1 MSTDSMTTQRDVGG
15 ERVEDVTCQ
24 HQSTIDALRAA
35 LNHALI
41 GKDDII
47 EMVLACLLAR
57 GHLLFDDLPGLGKT
71 TLAKAVAHAVGGQF
85 ARVQC
90 TPDLLPSDILGTG
103 VILPQAG
110 DFEFRPGPV
119 FTNVLLADEV
129 NRTTPRTQSA
139 LLEAMNERQ
148 VSVDGITHA
157 LPNPFVLVAT
167 QNPYEYE
174 GTYPLPENQ
183 RDRFLVCLEIGYPD
197 RSIELEMLQQHLEGG
212 PLSGLEPVLKADEL
226 LALQATCR
234 EVTVEESIRE
244 YLLNI
249 VTGTRDHQELS
260 LGASPRGAIALFRA
274 AQALALCDGRDYTV
288 PDDVKTLAPAVLAH
302 RVICRGPLRD
312 AGRDRGLGIIR
323 QIIESTP
330 VPT

>member
-1 MSTDSMTTQRDVGG
+1 MATTETVSRIADLEHNLGQALLGKSETIRQVVVALLAEGHVLIQDIPGVGK
-15 ERVEDVTCQ
+15 T
-24 HQSTIDALRAA
+24 
-35 LNHALI
+35 
-41 GKDDII
+41 
-47 EMVLACLLAR
+47 VLAQALAASI
-57 GHLLFDDLPGLGKT
+57 DGKFT
-71 TLAKAVAHAVGGQF
+71 RL
-85 ARVQC
+85 QC

-103 VILPQAG
+103 VFLPQAG

-129 NRTTPRTQSA
+129 NRTTPRSQSA

-148 VSVDGITHA
+148 VSVDGITHP
-157 LPNPFVLVAT
+157 LPQPFVLIAT

-197 RSIELEMLQQHLEGG
+197 RSIELDMLQQQLDGG
-212 PLSGLEPVLKADEL
+212 PLAGLKPVLDVDEL
-226 LALQATCR
+226 LELQAVCR
-234 EVTVEESIRE
+234 EVRVEDSIRE

-249 VTGTRDHQELS
+249 VAGTRDHQELS
-260 LGASPRGAIALFRA
+260 LGASPRGAIALLRA
-274 AQALALCDGRDYTV
+274 AQGLALCDGRDYTV

-312 AGRDRGLGIIR
+312 SGQDRGLGIIR

>member
-1 MSTDSMTTQRDVGG
+1 VATTETVSRIAALEANLARALLGKSEAIRQVVVALLAEGH
-15 ERVEDVTCQ
+15 VLIEDVPGV
-24 HQSTIDALRAA
+24 
-35 LNHALI
+35 
-41 GKDDII
+41 GKT
-47 EMVLACLLAR
+47 VLARALAASIE
-57 GHLLFDDLPGLGKT
+57 GKFT
-71 TLAKAVAHAVGGQF
+71 RL
-85 ARVQC
+85 QC

-103 VILPQAG
+103 VFLPQAG

-197 RSIELEMLQQHLEGG
+197 RSIELEMLQQHHDGG

-288 PDDVKTLAPAVLAH
+288 PDDVKTLAPTVLAH

-312 AGRDRGLGIIR
+312 SGRDRGLGIIR

>member
-1 MSTDSMTTQRDVGG
+1 MATTETVSRIAALEANLARALLGKSEAIRQVVVALLAEGH
-15 ERVEDVTCQ
+15 VLIEDVPGV
-24 HQSTIDALRAA
+24 
-35 LNHALI
+35 
-41 GKDDII
+41 GKT
-47 EMVLACLLAR
+47 VLARALAASIE
-57 GHLLFDDLPGLGKT
+57 GKFT
-71 TLAKAVAHAVGGQF
+71 RL
-85 ARVQC
+85 QC
-90 TPDLLPSDILGTG
+90 TPDRLPSDILGTG
-103 VILPQAG
+103 VFLPQAG

-197 RSIELEMLQQHLEGG
+197 RSIELEMLQQHHEGG

-312 AGRDRGLGIIR
+312 SGRDRGLGIIR

>member
-1 MSTDSMTTQRDVGG
+1 MATTETVSRIADLENNLGQALLGKSETIRQVVVALLAEGHVLIQDIPGVGK
-15 ERVEDVTCQ
+15 T
-24 HQSTIDALRAA
+24 
-35 LNHALI
+35 
-41 GKDDII
+41 
-47 EMVLACLLAR
+47 VLAQALAASI
-57 GHLLFDDLPGLGKT
+57 DGKFT
-71 TLAKAVAHAVGGQF
+71 RL
-85 ARVQC
+85 QC

-103 VILPQAG
+103 VFLPQAG

-129 NRTTPRTQSA
+129 NRTTPRSQSA

-148 VSVDGITHA
+148 VSVDGITHP
-157 LPNPFVLVAT
+157 LPQPFVLIAT

-197 RSIELEMLQQHLEGG
+197 RSIELDMLQQQLDGG
-212 PLSGLEPVLKADEL
+212 PLSGLKPVLDVDEL
-226 LALQATCR
+226 LELQAVCR
-234 EVTVEESIRE
+234 EVRVEDSIRE

-249 VTGTRDHQELS
+249 VAGTRDHQELS
-260 LGASPRGAIALFRA
+260 LGASPRGAIALLRA
-274 AQALALCDGRDYTV
+274 AQGLALCDGRDYTV
-288 PDDVKTLAPAVLAH
+288 PDDVKSLAPAVLAH

-312 AGRDRGLGIIR
+312 SGQDRGLGIIR

>member
-1 MSTDSMTTQRDVGG
+1 MATTETVSRIASLEANLARALLGKSEAIRQVVVALLAEGH
-15 ERVEDVTCQ
+15 VLIEDVPGV
-24 HQSTIDALRAA
+24 
-35 LNHALI
+35 
-41 GKDDII
+41 GKT
-47 EMVLACLLAR
+47 VLARALAASIE
-57 GHLLFDDLPGLGKT
+57 GKFT
-71 TLAKAVAHAVGGQF
+71 RL
-85 ARVQC
+85 QC

-103 VILPQAG
+103 VFLPQAG

-197 RSIELEMLQQHLEGG
+197 RSIELEMLQQHHEGG

-312 AGRDRGLGIIR
+312 SGRDRGLGIIR

>member
-1 MSTDSMTTQRDVGG
+1 MATTETVSRIAALEANLARALLGKSEAIRQVVVALLAEGH
-15 ERVEDVTCQ
+15 VLIEDVPGV
-24 HQSTIDALRAA
+24 
-35 LNHALI
+35 
-41 GKDDII
+41 GKT
-47 EMVLACLLAR
+47 VLARALAASIE
-57 GHLLFDDLPGLGKT
+57 GKFT
-71 TLAKAVAHAVGGQF
+71 RL
-85 ARVQC
+85 QC

-103 VILPQAG
+103 VFLPQAG

-197 RSIELEMLQQHLEGG
+197 RSIELEMLQQHHEGG

-249 VTGTRDHQELS
+249 VTGTRAHQEVS

-312 AGRDRGLGIIR
+312 SGRDRGLGIIR

>member
-1 MSTDSMTTQRDVGG
+1 MATTETVSR
-15 ERVEDVTCQ
+15 
-24 HQSTIDALRAA
+24 IAA
-35 LNHALI
+35 LEANLARALL
-41 GKDDII
+41 GKSEAIRQVVVALLAEGHVLIEDIPGVGKT
-47 EMVLACLLAR
+47 VLARALAASIQ
-57 GHLLFDDLPGLGKT
+57 GKFT
-71 TLAKAVAHAVGGQF
+71 RL
-85 ARVQC
+85 QC

-103 VILPQAG
+103 VFLPQAG

-197 RSIELEMLQQHLEGG
+197 RSIELEMLQQHHEGG

-312 AGRDRGLGIIR
+312 SGRDRGLGIIR

>member
-1 MSTDSMTTQRDVGG
+1 MATTETVSRIAALEANLARALLGKSEAIRQVVVALLAEGH
-15 ERVEDVTCQ
+15 VLIEDVPGV
-24 HQSTIDALRAA
+24 
-35 LNHALI
+35 
-41 GKDDII
+41 GKT
-47 EMVLACLLAR
+47 VLARALAASIE
-57 GHLLFDDLPGLGKT
+57 GKFT
-71 TLAKAVAHAVGGQF
+71 RL
-85 ARVQC
+85 QC

-103 VILPQAG
+103 VFLPQAG

-197 RSIELEMLQQHLEGG
+197 RSIELEMLQQHHEGG
-212 PLSGLEPVLKADEL
+212 PLSGLDPVLKADEL

-312 AGRDRGLGIIR
+312 SGRDRGLGIIR

>member
-1 MSTDSMTTQRDVGG
+1 MATTETVSRIAALEANLARALLGKPEAIRQVVVALLAEGH
-15 ERVEDVTCQ
+15 VLIEDVPGV
-24 HQSTIDALRAA
+24 
-35 LNHALI
+35 
-41 GKDDII
+41 GKT
-47 EMVLACLLAR
+47 VLARALAASVR
-57 GHLLFDDLPGLGKT
+57 GKFTRL
-71 TLAKAVAHAVGGQF
+71 
-85 ARVQC
+85 QC

-103 VILPQAG
+103 VFLPQAG

-148 VSVDGITHA
+148 VSVDGITHT

-183 RDRFLVCLEIGYPD
+183 RDRFLICLEIGYPD
-197 RSIELEMLQQHLEGG
+197 RTIELEMLQQHHEGG
-212 PLSGLEPVLKADEL
+212 PLSGLEPVLESDEL
-226 LALQATCR
+226 LTLQATCR

-249 VTGTRDHQELS
+249 VAGTRDHQELS

-302 RVICRGPLRD
+302 RVICHGPLRD
-312 AGRDRGLGIIR
+312 SGRDRGLGIIR

>member
-1 MSTDSMTTQRDVGG
+1 MATTETVSRIADLENNLGQALLGKSETIRQVVVALLAEGHVLIEDIPGVGK
-15 ERVEDVTCQ
+15 T
-24 HQSTIDALRAA
+24 
-35 LNHALI
+35 
-41 GKDDII
+41 
-47 EMVLACLLAR
+47 VLAQALAASI
-57 GHLLFDDLPGLGKT
+57 DGKFT
-71 TLAKAVAHAVGGQF
+71 RL
-85 ARVQC
+85 QC

-103 VILPQAG
+103 VFLPQAG

-129 NRTTPRTQSA
+129 NRTTPRSQSA

-148 VSVDGITHA
+148 VSVDGITHP
-157 LPNPFVLVAT
+157 LPQPFVLIAT

-197 RSIELEMLQQHLEGG
+197 RSIELDMLQQQLDGG
-212 PLSGLEPVLKADEL
+212 PLSGLKPVLHVDEL
-226 LALQATCR
+226 LELQGACR
-234 EVTVEESIRE
+234 AVRVEDSIRE
-244 YLLNI
+244 YLLDI
-249 VTGTRDHQELS
+249 VAGTRDHQELS
-260 LGASPRGAIALFRA
+260 LGASPRGAIALLKA
-274 AQALALCDGRDYTV
+274 AQGLALCDGRDYTV

-312 AGRDRGLGIIR
+312 SGQDRGLGIIR

>member
-1 MSTDSMTTQRDVGG
+1 MATTETVSR
-15 ERVEDVTCQ
+15 
-24 HQSTIDALRAA
+24 IAA
-35 LNHALI
+35 LEANLARALL
-41 GKDDII
+41 GKSEAIRQVVVALLAEGHVLIEDIPGVGKT
-47 EMVLACLLAR
+47 VLARALAASIQ
-57 GHLLFDDLPGLGKT
+57 GKFT
-71 TLAKAVAHAVGGQF
+71 RL
-85 ARVQC
+85 QC

-103 VILPQAG
+103 VFLPQAG

-197 RSIELEMLQQHLEGG
+197 RSIELEMLQQHHEGG
-212 PLSGLEPVLKADEL
+212 PLSGLEPVLKSDEL

-302 RVICRGPLRD
+302 RVICHGPLRD
-312 AGRDRGLGIIR
+312 SGRDRGLGIIR

>member
-1 MSTDSMTTQRDVGG
+1 VATTETVSRIAALEANLARALLGKSEAIRQVVVALLAEGH
-15 ERVEDVTCQ
+15 VLIEDVPGV
-24 HQSTIDALRAA
+24 
-35 LNHALI
+35 
-41 GKDDII
+41 GKT
-47 EMVLACLLAR
+47 VLARALAASIE
-57 GHLLFDDLPGLGKT
+57 GKFT
-71 TLAKAVAHAVGGQF
+71 RL
-85 ARVQC
+85 QC

-103 VILPQAG
+103 VFLPQAG

-197 RSIELEMLQQHLEGG
+197 RSIELEMLQQHHEGG

-312 AGRDRGLGIIR
+312 SGRDRGLGIIR

>member
-1 MSTDSMTTQRDVGG
+1 MATTETVSRIADLENNLGQALLGKSETIRQVVVALLAEGHVLIEDIPGVGK
-15 ERVEDVTCQ
+15 T
-24 HQSTIDALRAA
+24 
-35 LNHALI
+35 
-41 GKDDII
+41 
-47 EMVLACLLAR
+47 VLAQALAASI
-57 GHLLFDDLPGLGKT
+57 DGKFT
-71 TLAKAVAHAVGGQF
+71 RL
-85 ARVQC
+85 QC

-103 VILPQAG
+103 VFLPQAG

-129 NRTTPRTQSA
+129 NRTTPRSQSA

-148 VSVDGITHA
+148 VSVDGITHP
-157 LPNPFVLVAT
+157 LPQPFVLIAT

-197 RSIELEMLQQHLEGG
+197 RSIELDMLQQQLDGG
-212 PLSGLEPVLKADEL
+212 PLAGLKPVLDVDEL
-226 LALQATCR
+226 LELQAACR
-234 EVTVEESIRE
+234 EVRVEDAIRE
-244 YLLNI
+244 YLLDI
-249 VTGTRDHQELS
+249 VAGTRDHQELS
-260 LGASPRGAIALFRA
+260 LGASPRGAIALLRA
-274 AQALALCDGRDYTV
+274 AQGLALCDGRDYTV

-312 AGRDRGLGIIR
+312 SGQDRGLGIIR

>member
-1 MSTDSMTTQRDVGG
+1 MATTETVSRIAALEANLARALLGKSEAIRQVVVALLAEGH
-15 ERVEDVTCQ
+15 VLIEDVPGV
-24 HQSTIDALRAA
+24 
-35 LNHALI
+35 
-41 GKDDII
+41 GKT
-47 EMVLACLLAR
+47 VLARALAASIE
-57 GHLLFDDLPGLGKT
+57 GKFT
-71 TLAKAVAHAVGGQF
+71 RL
-85 ARVQC
+85 QC

-103 VILPQAG
+103 VFLPQAG

-197 RSIELEMLQQHLEGG
+197 RSIELEMLQQHHEGG

-234 EVTVEESIRE
+234 EVTGEESIRE

-312 AGRDRGLGIIR
+312 SGRDRGLGIIR

>member
-1 MSTDSMTTQRDVGG
+1 MATTETVSRIAALEANLARALLGKSEAIRQVVVALLAEGH
-15 ERVEDVTCQ
+15 VLIEDVPGV
-24 HQSTIDALRAA
+24 
-35 LNHALI
+35 
-41 GKDDII
+41 GKT
-47 EMVLACLLAR
+47 VLARALAASIE
-57 GHLLFDDLPGLGKT
+57 GKFT
-71 TLAKAVAHAVGGQF
+71 RL
-85 ARVQC
+85 QC

-103 VILPQAG
+103 VFLPQAG

-197 RSIELEMLQQHLEGG
+197 RSIELEMLQQHHEGG

-312 AGRDRGLGIIR
+312 SGRDRGLGIIR

>member
-1 MSTDSMTTQRDVGG
+1 MATTETVSRIADLEHNLGQALLGKSETIRQVVVALLAEGHVLIQDIPGVGK
-15 ERVEDVTCQ
+15 T
-24 HQSTIDALRAA
+24 
-35 LNHALI
+35 
-41 GKDDII
+41 
-47 EMVLACLLAR
+47 VLAQALAASI
-57 GHLLFDDLPGLGKT
+57 DGKFT
-71 TLAKAVAHAVGGQF
+71 RL
-85 ARVQC
+85 QC

-103 VILPQAG
+103 VFLPQAG

-129 NRTTPRTQSA
+129 NRTTPRSQSA

-148 VSVDGITHA
+148 VSVDGITHP
-157 LPNPFVLVAT
+157 LPQPFVLIAT

-197 RSIELEMLQQHLEGG
+197 RSIELDMLQQQLDGG
-212 PLSGLEPVLKADEL
+212 PLAGLKPVLDVDEL
-226 LALQATCR
+226 LELQAACR
-234 EVTVEESIRE
+234 EVRVEDAIRE
-244 YLLNI
+244 YLLDI
-249 VTGTRDHQELS
+249 VAGTRDHQELS
-260 LGASPRGAIALFRA
+260 LGASPRGAIALLRA
-274 AQALALCDGRDYTV
+274 AQGLALCDGRDYTV

-312 AGRDRGLGIIR
+312 SGQDRGLGIIR

>member
-1 MSTDSMTTQRDVGG
+1 MATTETVSRIAALEANLARALLGKSEAIRQVVVALLAEGH
-15 ERVEDVTCQ
+15 VLIEDVPGV
-24 HQSTIDALRAA
+24 
-35 LNHALI
+35 
-41 GKDDII
+41 GKT
-47 EMVLACLLAR
+47 VLARALAASIE
-57 GHLLFDDLPGLGKT
+57 GKFT
-71 TLAKAVAHAVGGQF
+71 RL
-85 ARVQC
+85 QC

-103 VILPQAG
+103 VFLPQAG

-129 NRTTPRTQSA
+129 NRTPPRTQSA

-197 RSIELEMLQQHLEGG
+197 RSIELEMLQQHHEGG

-312 AGRDRGLGIIR
+312 SGRDRGLGIIR

>member
-1 MSTDSMTTQRDVGG
+1 MATTETVSRIAALEANLARALLGKSEAIRQVVVALLAEGH
-15 ERVEDVTCQ
+15 VLIEDVPGV
-24 HQSTIDALRAA
+24 
-35 LNHALI
+35 
-41 GKDDII
+41 GKT
-47 EMVLACLLAR
+47 VLARALAASIE
-57 GHLLFDDLPGLGKT
+57 GKFT
-71 TLAKAVAHAVGGQF
+71 RL
-85 ARVQC
+85 QC

-103 VILPQAG
+103 VFLPQAG

-197 RSIELEMLQQHLEGG
+197 RSIELEMLQQHHEGG

-288 PDDVKTLAPAVLAH
+288 PDAVKTLAPAVLAH

-312 AGRDRGLGIIR
+312 SGRDRGLGIIR

>member
-1 MSTDSMTTQRDVGG
+1 MATTETVSRIAALEANLARALLGKSEAIRQVVVALLAEGH
-15 ERVEDVTCQ
+15 VLIEDVPGV
-24 HQSTIDALRAA
+24 
-35 LNHALI
+35 
-41 GKDDII
+41 GKT
-47 EMVLACLLAR
+47 VLARALAASIE
-57 GHLLFDDLPGLGKT
+57 GKFT
-71 TLAKAVAHAVGGQF
+71 RL
-85 ARVQC
+85 QC

-103 VILPQAG
+103 VFLPQAG

-197 RSIELEMLQQHLEGG
+197 RSIELEMLQQHHDGG

-288 PDDVKTLAPAVLAH
+288 PDDVKTLAPTVLAH

-312 AGRDRGLGIIR
+312 SGRDRGLGIIR

>member
-1 MSTDSMTTQRDVGG
+1 MATTETVSR
-15 ERVEDVTCQ
+15 
-24 HQSTIDALRAA
+24 IAA
-35 LNHALI
+35 LEANLARALL
-41 GKDDII
+41 GKPEAIRQVVVALLAEGHVLIEDIPGVGKT
-47 EMVLACLLAR
+47 VLARALAASIQ
-57 GHLLFDDLPGLGKT
+57 GKFT
-71 TLAKAVAHAVGGQF
+71 RL
-85 ARVQC
+85 QC

-103 VILPQAG
+103 VFLPQAG

-148 VSVDGITHA
+148 VSVDGITHT

-183 RDRFLVCLEIGYPD
+183 RDRFLICLEIGYPD
-197 RSIELEMLQQHLEGG
+197 RSIELEMLQQHHEGG

-249 VTGTRDHQELS
+249 VAGTRDHQELS

-312 AGRDRGLGIIR
+312 SGRDRGLGIIR
-323 QIIESTP
+323 QIIEGTP

>member
-1 MSTDSMTTQRDVGG
+1 VTHIAEDRPVATTETVSRIAALEANLARALLGKPEAIRQVVVALLAEGH
-15 ERVEDVTCQ
+15 VLIEDVPGV
-24 HQSTIDALRAA
+24 
-35 LNHALI
+35 
-41 GKDDII
+41 GKT
-47 EMVLACLLAR
+47 VLARALAASVR
-57 GHLLFDDLPGLGKT
+57 GKFTRL
-71 TLAKAVAHAVGGQF
+71 
-85 ARVQC
+85 QC

-103 VILPQAG
+103 VFLPQAG

-148 VSVDGITHA
+148 VSVDGITHT

-183 RDRFLVCLEIGYPD
+183 RDRFLICLEIGYPD
-197 RSIELEMLQQHLEGG
+197 RTIELEMLQQHHEGG
-212 PLSGLEPVLKADEL
+212 PLSGLEPVLESDEL
-226 LALQATCR
+226 LTLQATCR

-249 VTGTRDHQELS
+249 VAGTRDHQELS

-302 RVICRGPLRD
+302 RVICHGPLRD
-312 AGRDRGLGIIR
+312 SGRDRGLGIIR

>member
-1 MSTDSMTTQRDVGG
+1 VATTETVSRIADLENNLGQALLGKSETIRQVVVALLAEGHVLIEDIPGVGK
-15 ERVEDVTCQ
+15 T
-24 HQSTIDALRAA
+24 
-35 LNHALI
+35 
-41 GKDDII
+41 
-47 EMVLACLLAR
+47 VLAQALAASI
-57 GHLLFDDLPGLGKT
+57 DGKFT
-71 TLAKAVAHAVGGQF
+71 RL
-85 ARVQC
+85 QC

-103 VILPQAG
+103 VFLPQAG

-129 NRTTPRTQSA
+129 NRTTPRSQSA

-148 VSVDGITHA
+148 VSVDGITHP
-157 LPNPFVLVAT
+157 LPQPFVLIAT

-197 RSIELEMLQQHLEGG
+197 RSIELDMLQQQLDGG
-212 PLSGLEPVLKADEL
+212 PLSGLKPVLDVDEL
-226 LALQATCR
+226 LELQAVCR
-234 EVTVEESIRE
+234 EVRVEDSIRE

-249 VTGTRDHQELS
+249 VAGTRDHQELS
-260 LGASPRGAIALFRA
+260 LGASPRGAIALLRA
-274 AQALALCDGRDYTV
+274 AQGLALCDGRDYTV
-288 PDDVKTLAPAVLAH
+288 PDDVKSLAPAVLAH

-312 AGRDRGLGIIR
+312 SGQNRGLGIIR

>member
-1 MSTDSMTTQRDVGG
+1 MATTETVSR
-15 ERVEDVTCQ
+15 
-24 HQSTIDALRAA
+24 IAA
-35 LNHALI
+35 LEANLARALL
-41 GKDDII
+41 GKPEAIRQVVVALLAEGHVLIEDIPGVGKT
-47 EMVLACLLAR
+47 VLARALAASIQ
-57 GHLLFDDLPGLGKT
+57 GKFT
-71 TLAKAVAHAVGGQF
+71 RL
-85 ARVQC
+85 QC

-103 VILPQAG
+103 VFLPQAG

-119 FTNVLLADEV
+119 FTNILLADEV

-148 VSVDGITHA
+148 VSVDGITHT

-183 RDRFLVCLEIGYPD
+183 RDRFLICLEIGYPD
-197 RSIELEMLQQHLEGG
+197 RSIELEMLQQHHEGG

-249 VTGTRDHQELS
+249 VAGTRDHQELS

-312 AGRDRGLGIIR
+312 SGRDRGLGIIR
-323 QIIESTP
+323 QIIEGTP

>member
-1 MSTDSMTTQRDVGG
+1 MATTETVSRIADLENNLGQALLGKSETIRQVVVALLAEGHVLIEDIPGVGK
-15 ERVEDVTCQ
+15 T
-24 HQSTIDALRAA
+24 
-35 LNHALI
+35 
-41 GKDDII
+41 
-47 EMVLACLLAR
+47 VLAQALAASI
-57 GHLLFDDLPGLGKT
+57 DGKFT
-71 TLAKAVAHAVGGQF
+71 RL
-85 ARVQC
+85 QC

-103 VILPQAG
+103 VFLPQAG

-129 NRTTPRTQSA
+129 NRTTPRSQSA

-148 VSVDGITHA
+148 VSVDGITHP
-157 LPNPFVLVAT
+157 LPQPFVLIAT

-197 RSIELEMLQQHLEGG
+197 RSIELDMLQQQLDGG
-212 PLSGLEPVLKADEL
+212 PLAGLKPVLDVDEL
-226 LALQATCR
+226 LELQAACR
-234 EVTVEESIRE
+234 EVRVEESIRE
-244 YLLNI
+244 YLLDI
-249 VTGTRDHQELS
+249 VAGTRDHQELS

-274 AQALALCDGRDYTV
+274 AQGLALCDGRDYTV

-312 AGRDRGLGIIR
+312 SGQERGLGIIR

>member
-1 MSTDSMTTQRDVGG
+1 MATTETVSRIADLENNLGQALLGKSETIRQVVVALLAEGHVLIEDIPGVGK
-15 ERVEDVTCQ
+15 T
-24 HQSTIDALRAA
+24 
-35 LNHALI
+35 
-41 GKDDII
+41 
-47 EMVLACLLAR
+47 VLAQALAASI
-57 GHLLFDDLPGLGKT
+57 DGKFT
-71 TLAKAVAHAVGGQF
+71 RL
-85 ARVQC
+85 QC

-103 VILPQAG
+103 VFLPQAG

-129 NRTTPRTQSA
+129 NRTTPRSQSA

-148 VSVDGITHA
+148 VSVDGITHP
-157 LPNPFVLVAT
+157 LPQPFVLIAT

-197 RSIELEMLQQHLEGG
+197 RSIELDMLQQQLDGG
-212 PLSGLEPVLKADEL
+212 PLSGLKPVLDVDEL
-226 LALQATCR
+226 LELQAVCR
-234 EVTVEESIRE
+234 EVRVEDSIRE

-249 VTGTRDHQELS
+249 VAGTRDHQELS
-260 LGASPRGAIALFRA
+260 LGASPRGAIALLRA
-274 AQALALCDGRDYTV
+274 AQGLALCDGRDYTV
-288 PDDVKTLAPAVLAH
+288 PDDVKSLAPAVLAH

-312 AGRDRGLGIIR
+312 SGQNRGLGIIR

>member
-1 MSTDSMTTQRDVGG
+1 VTHIAEDRPVATTETVSRIAALEANLARALLGKSEAIRQVVVALLAEGH
-15 ERVEDVTCQ
+15 VLIEDVPGV
-24 HQSTIDALRAA
+24 
-35 LNHALI
+35 
-41 GKDDII
+41 GKT
-47 EMVLACLLAR
+47 VLARALAASIE
-57 GHLLFDDLPGLGKT
+57 GKFT
-71 TLAKAVAHAVGGQF
+71 RL
-85 ARVQC
+85 QC

-103 VILPQAG
+103 VFLPQAG

-197 RSIELEMLQQHLEGG
+197 RSIELEMLQQHHEGG
-212 PLSGLEPVLKADEL
+212 PLSGLEPVLEADEL

-302 RVICRGPLRD
+302 RVICHGPLRD
-312 AGRDRGLGIIR
+312 SGRDRGLGIIR

>member
-1 MSTDSMTTQRDVGG
+1 
-15 ERVEDVTCQ
+15 
-24 HQSTIDALRAA
+24 
-35 LNHALI
+35 
-41 GKDDII
+41 
-47 EMVLACLLAR
+47 
-57 GHLLFDDLPGLGKT
+57 
-71 TLAKAVAHAVGGQF
+71 
-85 ARVQC
+85 
-90 TPDLLPSDILGTG
+90 
-103 VILPQAG
+103 
-110 DFEFRPGPV
+110 
-119 FTNVLLADEV
+119 
-129 NRTTPRTQSA
+129 
-139 LLEAMNERQ
+139 MNERQ

-197 RSIELEMLQQHLEGG
+197 RSIELEMLQQHHEGG

-260 LGASPRGAIALFRA
+260 LGASPRARSHCSGPPRHWPCATDVTTPFPTTSRHWLPRCS
-274 AQALALCDGRDYTV
+274 LTV
-288 PDDVKTLAPAVLAH
+288 
-302 RVICRGPLRD
+302 
-312 AGRDRGLGIIR
+312 
-323 QIIESTP
+323 
-330 VPT
+330 

>member
-1 MSTDSMTTQRDVGG
+1 VTHIAEDRPVATTETVSRIAALEANLARALLGKSEAIRQVVVALLAEGH
-15 ERVEDVTCQ
+15 VLIEDVPGV
-24 HQSTIDALRAA
+24 
-35 LNHALI
+35 
-41 GKDDII
+41 GKT
-47 EMVLACLLAR
+47 VLARALAASIE
-57 GHLLFDDLPGLGKT
+57 GKFT
-71 TLAKAVAHAVGGQF
+71 RL
-85 ARVQC
+85 QC

-103 VILPQAG
+103 VFLPQAG

-197 RSIELEMLQQHLEGG
+197 RSIELEMLQQHHDGG

-288 PDDVKTLAPAVLAH
+288 PDDVKTLAPTVLAH

-312 AGRDRGLGIIR
+312 SGRDRGLGIIR

>member
-1 MSTDSMTTQRDVGG
+1 MATTETVSRIAALEANLARALLGKSEAIRQVVVALLAEGH
-15 ERVEDVTCQ
+15 VLIEDVPGV
-24 HQSTIDALRAA
+24 
-35 LNHALI
+35 
-41 GKDDII
+41 GKTG
-47 EMVLACLLAR
+47 LAR
-57 GHLLFDDLPGLGKT
+57 ALAASIEGKFT
-71 TLAKAVAHAVGGQF
+71 RL
-85 ARVQC
+85 QC

-103 VILPQAG
+103 VFLPQAG

-148 VSVDGITHA
+148 VSVDGITHT

-197 RSIELEMLQQHLEGG
+197 RSIELEMLQQHHEGG

-302 RVICRGPLRD
+302 RVICHGPLRD
-312 AGRDRGLGIIR
+312 SGRDRGLGIIR

>member
-1 MSTDSMTTQRDVGG
+1 MATTETVSRIADLENNLGQALLGKSETIRQVVVALLAEGHVLIEDIPGVGK
-15 ERVEDVTCQ
+15 T
-24 HQSTIDALRAA
+24 
-35 LNHALI
+35 
-41 GKDDII
+41 
-47 EMVLACLLAR
+47 VLAQALAASI
-57 GHLLFDDLPGLGKT
+57 DGKFT
-71 TLAKAVAHAVGGQF
+71 RL
-85 ARVQC
+85 QC

-103 VILPQAG
+103 VFLPQAG

-129 NRTTPRTQSA
+129 NRTTPRSQSA

-148 VSVDGITHA
+148 VSVDGITHP
-157 LPNPFVLVAT
+157 LPQPFVLIAT

-197 RSIELEMLQQHLEGG
+197 RSIELDMLQQQLDGG
-212 PLSGLEPVLKADEL
+212 PLAGLKPVLDVDEL
-226 LALQATCR
+226 LELQAVCR
-234 EVTVEESIRE
+234 EVRVEDSIRE

-249 VTGTRDHQELS
+249 VAGTRDHQELS
-260 LGASPRGAIALFRA
+260 LGASPRGAIALLRA
-274 AQALALCDGRDYTV
+274 AQGLALCDGRDYTV
-288 PDDVKTLAPAVLAH
+288 PDDVKSLAPAVLAH

-312 AGRDRGLGIIR
+312 SGQERGLGIIR

>member
-1 MSTDSMTTQRDVGG
+1 VATTETVSR
-15 ERVEDVTCQ
+15 
-24 HQSTIDALRAA
+24 IAA
-35 LNHALI
+35 LEANLARALL
-41 GKDDII
+41 GKPEAIRQVVVALLAEGHVLIEDIPGVGKT
-47 EMVLACLLAR
+47 VLARALAASIQ
-57 GHLLFDDLPGLGKT
+57 GKFT
-71 TLAKAVAHAVGGQF
+71 RL
-85 ARVQC
+85 QC

-103 VILPQAG
+103 VFLPQAG

-148 VSVDGITHA
+148 VSVDGITHT

-183 RDRFLVCLEIGYPD
+183 RDRFLICLEIGYPD
-197 RSIELEMLQQHLEGG
+197 RSIELEMLQQHHEGG

-249 VTGTRDHQELS
+249 VAGTRDHQELS

-312 AGRDRGLGIIR
+312 SGRDRGLGIIR
-323 QIIESTP
+323 QIIEGTP

>member
-1 MSTDSMTTQRDVGG
+1 MATTETVSRIAALEANLARALLGKSEAIRQVVVALLAEGH
-15 ERVEDVTCQ
+15 VLIEDVPGV
-24 HQSTIDALRAA
+24 
-35 LNHALI
+35 
-41 GKDDII
+41 GKT
-47 EMVLACLLAR
+47 VLARALAASIE
-57 GHLLFDDLPGLGKT
+57 GKFT
-71 TLAKAVAHAVGGQF
+71 RL
-85 ARVQC
+85 QC

-103 VILPQAG
+103 VFLPQAG

-197 RSIELEMLQQHLEGG
+197 RSIELEMLQQHHVGG

>member
-1 MSTDSMTTQRDVGG
+1 MATTETVSR
-15 ERVEDVTCQ
+15 
-24 HQSTIDALRAA
+24 IAA
-35 LNHALI
+35 LEANLARALL
-41 GKDDII
+41 GKPEAIRQVVVALLAEGHVLIEDIPGVGKT
-47 EMVLACLLAR
+47 VLARALAASIQ
-57 GHLLFDDLPGLGKT
+57 GKFT
-71 TLAKAVAHAVGGQF
+71 RL
-85 ARVQC
+85 QC

-103 VILPQAG
+103 VFLPQAG

-148 VSVDGITHA
+148 VSVDGITHT

-183 RDRFLVCLEIGYPD
+183 RDRFLICLELGYPD
-197 RSIELEMLQQHLEGG
+197 RSIELEMLQQHHEGG

-249 VTGTRDHQELS
+249 VAGTRDHQELS

-312 AGRDRGLGIIR
+312 SGRDRGLGIIR
-323 QIIESTP
+323 QIIEGTP

>member
-1 MSTDSMTTQRDVGG
+1 MATTETVSRIAALEANLARALLGKSEAIRQVVVALLAEGH
-15 ERVEDVTCQ
+15 VLIEDVPGV
-24 HQSTIDALRAA
+24 
-35 LNHALI
+35 
-41 GKDDII
+41 GKT
-47 EMVLACLLAR
+47 VLARALAASIE
-57 GHLLFDDLPGLGKT
+57 GKFT
-71 TLAKAVAHAVGGQF
+71 RL
-85 ARVQC
+85 QC

-103 VILPQAG
+103 VFLPQAG

-119 FTNVLLADEV
+119 FTNVLLAAEV

-197 RSIELEMLQQHLEGG
+197 RSIELEMLQQHHEGG

-312 AGRDRGLGIIR
+312 SGRDRGLGIIR

>member
-1 MSTDSMTTQRDVGG
+1 MATTETVSRIADLENNLGQALLGKSETIRQVVVALLAEGHVLIEDIPGVGK
-15 ERVEDVTCQ
+15 T
-24 HQSTIDALRAA
+24 
-35 LNHALI
+35 
-41 GKDDII
+41 
-47 EMVLACLLAR
+47 VLAQALAASI
-57 GHLLFDDLPGLGKT
+57 DGKFT
-71 TLAKAVAHAVGGQF
+71 RL
-85 ARVQC
+85 QC

-103 VILPQAG
+103 VFLPLAG

-129 NRTTPRTQSA
+129 NRTTPRSQSA

-148 VSVDGITHA
+148 VSVDGITHP
-157 LPNPFVLVAT
+157 LPQPFVLIAT

-197 RSIELEMLQQHLEGG
+197 RSIELDMLQQQLDGG
-212 PLSGLEPVLKADEL
+212 PLSGLKPVLDVDEL
-226 LALQATCR
+226 LELQAVCR
-234 EVTVEESIRE
+234 EVRVEDSIRE

-249 VTGTRDHQELS
+249 VAGTRDHQELS
-260 LGASPRGAIALFRA
+260 LGASPRGAIALLRA
-274 AQALALCDGRDYTV
+274 AQGLALCDGRDYTV
-288 PDDVKTLAPAVLAH
+288 PDDVKSLAPAVLAH

-312 AGRDRGLGIIR
+312 SGQNRGLGIIR

>member
-1 MSTDSMTTQRDVGG
+1 MATTETVSRIAALEANLARALLGKSEAIRQVVVALLAEGH
-15 ERVEDVTCQ
+15 VLIEDVPGV
-24 HQSTIDALRAA
+24 
-35 LNHALI
+35 
-41 GKDDII
+41 GKT
-47 EMVLACLLAR
+47 VLARALAASIE
-57 GHLLFDDLPGLGKT
+57 GKFT
-71 TLAKAVAHAVGGQF
+71 RL
-85 ARVQC
+85 QC

-103 VILPQAG
+103 VFLPQAG

-197 RSIELEMLQQHLEGG
+197 RSIELEMLQQHHEGG

-288 PDDVKTLAPAVLAH
+288 PDDVKTLAPAVLAP

-312 AGRDRGLGIIR
+312 SGRDRGLGIIR

>member
-1 MSTDSMTTQRDVGG
+1 VATTETVSRIADLENNLGQALLGKSETIRQVVVALLAEGHVLIEDIPGVGK
-15 ERVEDVTCQ
+15 T
-24 HQSTIDALRAA
+24 
-35 LNHALI
+35 
-41 GKDDII
+41 
-47 EMVLACLLAR
+47 VLAQALAASI
-57 GHLLFDDLPGLGKT
+57 DGKFT
-71 TLAKAVAHAVGGQF
+71 RL
-85 ARVQC
+85 QC

-103 VILPQAG
+103 VFLPQAG

-129 NRTTPRTQSA
+129 NRTTPRSQSA

-148 VSVDGITHA
+148 VSVDGITHP
-157 LPNPFVLVAT
+157 LPQPFVLIAT

-197 RSIELEMLQQHLEGG
+197 RSIELDMLQQQLDGG
-212 PLSGLEPVLKADEL
+212 PLSGLKPVLDVDEL
-226 LALQATCR
+226 LELQAVCR
-234 EVTVEESIRE
+234 EVRVEDSIRE

-249 VTGTRDHQELS
+249 VAGTRDHQELS
-260 LGASPRGAIALFRA
+260 LGASPRGAIALLRA
-274 AQALALCDGRDYTV
+274 AQGLALCDGRDYTV
-288 PDDVKTLAPAVLAH
+288 PDDVKSLAPAVLAH

-312 AGRDRGLGIIR
+312 SGQDRGLGIIR

>member
-1 MSTDSMTTQRDVGG
+1 MATTETVSRIADLENNLGQALLGKSETIRQVVVALLAEGHVLIEDIPGVGK
-15 ERVEDVTCQ
+15 T
-24 HQSTIDALRAA
+24 
-35 LNHALI
+35 
-41 GKDDII
+41 
-47 EMVLACLLAR
+47 VLAQALAASI
-57 GHLLFDDLPGLGKT
+57 DGKFT
-71 TLAKAVAHAVGGQF
+71 RL
-85 ARVQC
+85 QC

-103 VILPQAG
+103 VFLPQAG

-129 NRTTPRTQSA
+129 NRTTPRSQSA

-148 VSVDGITHA
+148 VSVDGITHP
-157 LPNPFVLVAT
+157 LPQPFVLIAT

-183 RDRFLVCLEIGYPD
+183 RDRFMVCLEIGYPD
-197 RSIELEMLQQHLEGG
+197 RSIELDMLQQQLDGG
-212 PLSGLEPVLKADEL
+212 PLAGLKPVLDVDEL
-226 LALQATCR
+226 LELQAACR
-234 EVTVEESIRE
+234 EVRVEESIRE
-244 YLLNI
+244 YLLDI
-249 VTGTRDHQELS
+249 VAGTRDHQELS

-274 AQALALCDGRDYTV
+274 AQGLALCDGRDYTV

-312 AGRDRGLGIIR
+312 SGQERGLGIIR